1 MLLLSE
7 LTFHP
12 SLVNTFSLTFNMFFQ
27 PSNFT
32 SSNIRNIRLNLET
45 NQVIVQFINNA
56 KTYLYDNVNSEAML
70 DFFYGEFE
78 SVGKFVNA
86 YCKGNRYTVV
96 G

>member
-1 MLLLSE
+1 MRLNLSHFHCS

-12 SLVNTFSLTFNMFFQ
+12 MFFQ
-27 PSNFT
+27 PTDFE
-32 SSNIRNIRLNLET
+32 SSSIRSIRLNPTT

-56 KTYLYDNVNSEAML
+56 KTYLYDNVNQEVMV
-70 DFFYGEFE
+70 DFFCGEYE

>member
-1 MLLLSE
+1 MVFCSPYVTTFP
-7 LTFHP
+7 LTF
-12 SLVNTFSLTFNMFFQ
+12 FDMFFQ
-27 PSNFT
+27 PSNIQ
-32 SSNIRNIRLNLET
+32 SSNIRSIRLNLET

-56 KTYLYDNVNSEAML
+56 KTYLYDNVNTEAIL
-70 DFFYGEFE
+70 DFFYGEYE

>member
-1 MLLLSE
+1 
-7 LTFHP
+7 
-12 SLVNTFSLTFNMFFQ
+12 MFFQ
-27 PSNFT
+27 PTNIQ
-32 SSNIRNIRLNLET
+32 SSNIRNIRFNLET

-56 KTYLYDNVNSEAML
+56 KTYLYDNVNTEALL

-96 G
+96 GWVA